1 VTIGV
6 ASLPRTTAPVAISMS
21 TGNKSRCH
29 CHGSWCFLVVHL
41 LSRPRRIPTLGIGGE
56 SGRAKRSSRAKCKI
70 FLSARNN
77 RATHYETGL
86 DGPGGSCSAPL
97 PFSIGSSSPPSDRVP
112 VGISSLDEEEDASL
126 FFESCDC
133 AVFPSLAAFIL
144 STMASKAGDRLYKN
158 HSRPSKCTKHRDDSR
173 SIIVHQD

>member
-1 VTIGV
+1 
-6 ASLPRTTAPVAISMS
+6 MS

-56 SGRAKRSSRAKCKI
+56 SGRAKRSSRMKSKI
-70 FLSARNN
+70 FLSARNY
-77 RATHYETGL
+77 RGALCVTGL
-86 DGPGGSCSAPL
+86 DGPGGSCWASST
-97 PFSIGSSSPPSDRVP
+97 FSIKSSVPPSDRSP
-112 VGISSLDEEEDASL
+112 VGTSSLDEEEDASL
-126 FFESCDC
+126 FFVSCDC

-158 HSRPSKCTKHRDDSR
+158 HSRPSRCTRHRDERRSTIAHQGSR
-173 SIIVHQD
+173 FTVRLVSQWLNEI